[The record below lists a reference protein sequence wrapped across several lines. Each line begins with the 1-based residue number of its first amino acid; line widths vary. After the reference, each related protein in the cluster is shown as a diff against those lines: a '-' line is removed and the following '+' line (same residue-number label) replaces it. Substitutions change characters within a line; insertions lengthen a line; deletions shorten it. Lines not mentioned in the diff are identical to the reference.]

1 MVHDWRCCLLLFEK
15 PPGNFGEY
23 LASPHPSAQGGD
35 SLLISLGPQSTYLP
49 FLVQCVGVSG
59 CKEPPYCSWALS
71 IQISMFL
78 AMNFQQER
86 SYSQKLSKGAI
97 SVYEL
102 CLIKKLMGN
111 NIWIRRFEEAHK
123 KEEQSCNGWYCSDP
137 ALSIS
142 PIRRHREHYLNVLS
156 HWHDFTMFVGGWKMY
171 PINECSWTLLKLIP
185 LSP

>member
-1 MVHDWRCCLLLFEK
+1 MVHDWRCCLFLFEK

-23 LASPHPSAQGGD
+23 LASPHPSAQGAD

-49 FLVQCVGVSG
+49 FLVQCLGVSG
-59 CKEPPYCSWALS
+59 CKESPYCSWALPV
-71 IQISMFL
+71 QISMFL

-123 KEEQSCNGWYCSDP
+123 KKSKVVMVGIVQIPPFPDP
-137 ALSIS
+137 PSGDTENI
-142 PIRRHREHYLNVLS
+142 I
-156 HWHDFTMFVGGWKMY
+156 WMFWVTDTTSL
-171 PINECSWTLLKLIP
+171 CL
-185 LSP
+185 